1 MGGCCSG
8 GIQDQEIK
16 EANNLT
22 EIIQIFKI
30 RKEKLPEE
38 RDQIQAH
45 LEDPKKEVKV
55 INTNGI
61 DPEILKKR
69 IPFLEDLEENYETV
83 INLLTKNPKL
93 PLNDM
98 KSYCSNITSKYYLT
112 YDPNKEVETEMNKLK
127 TFVDQW
133 QNNQIEK

>member
-83 INLLTKNPKL
+83 INLLTNNPDL
-93 PLNDM
+93 PLKNV
-98 KSYCSNITSKYYLT
+98 KIYCSNIASKYYLT
-112 YDPNKEVETEMNKLK
+112 YDPNKEVETEMNQLK

>member
-83 INLLTKNPKL
+83 INLLTNNPGL

-112 YDPNKEVETEMNKLK
+112 YDPNKEVEAEMEKMK
-127 TFVDQW
+127 TFINQW
-133 QNNQIEK
+133 QDKQI

>member
-55 INTNGI
+55 INIQGI

-69 IPFLEDLEENYETV
+69 IPFLEDLEETYENV

>member
-8 GIQDQEIK
+8 GIQYQEIK

-83 INLLTKNPKL
+83 INLLTNNPDL
-93 PLNDM
+93 PLKNV
-98 KSYCSNITSKYYLT
+98 KIYCSNIASKYYLT
-112 YDPNKEVETEMNKLK
+112 YDPNKEVETEMNQLK

>member
-1 MGGCCSG
+1 MGGCCG
-8 GIQDQEIK
+8 GEIQDEEIK
-16 EANNLT
+16 QAKTLI
-22 EIIQIFKI
+22 EIIQIFKK

-38 RDQIQAH
+38 RNQIQSH

-83 INLLTKNPKL
+83 INLLTNNPDL
-93 PLNDM
+93 PLKNV
-98 KSYCSNITSKYYLT
+98 KIYCSNIASKYYLT
-112 YDPNKEVETEMNKLK
+112 YDPNKEVETEMNQLK

>member
-30 RKEKLPEE
+30 RKEKLPKE

-83 INLLTKNPKL
+83 INLLTNNPDL
-93 PLNDM
+93 PLKNV
-98 KSYCSNITSKYYLT
+98 KIYCSNIASKYYLT
-112 YDPNKEVETEMNKLK
+112 YDPNKEVETEMNQLK
-127 TFVDQW
+127 TFVGQW

>member
-1 MGGCCSG
+1 MGACCG
-8 GIQDQEIK
+8 AGIQDEEIK
-16 EANNLT
+16 AAENLS
-22 EIIQIFKI
+22 ELIQIFKT

-38 RDQIQAH
+38 RQQIQAH

-112 YDPNKEVETEMNKLK
+112 YDPNKEVETEMNQLK
-127 TFVDQW
+127 TFINQW
-133 QNNQIEK
+133 QDKQI

>member
-1 MGGCCSG
+1 MGACCG
-8 GIQDQEIK
+8 AGIQDEEIK
-16 EANNLT
+16 AAENLS
-22 EIIQIFKI
+22 ELIQIFKT

-38 RDQIQAH
+38 RQQIQAH

-83 INLLTKNPKL
+83 INLLTNNPDL
-93 PLNDM
+93 PLKNV
-98 KSYCSNITSKYYLT
+98 KIYCSNIASKYYLT

>member
-83 INLLTKNPKL
+83 INLLTNNPDL
-93 PLNDM
+93 PLKNV
-98 KSYCSNITSKYYLT
+98 KIYCSNIASKYYLT

>member
-1 MGGCCSG
+1 MGGCCIG

-83 INLLTKNPKL
+83 INLLTNNPDL
-93 PLNDM
+93 PLKNV
-98 KSYCSNITSKYYLT
+98 KIYCSNIASKYYLT

>member
-1 MGGCCSG
+1 MGACCG
-8 GIQDQEIK
+8 AGIQDEEIK
-16 EANNLT
+16 AAENLS
-22 EIIQIFKI
+22 ELIQIFKT

-38 RDQIQAH
+38 RQQIQAH

-83 INLLTKNPKL
+83 INLLTNNPDL
-93 PLNDM
+93 PLKNV
-98 KSYCSNITSKYYLT
+98 KIYCSNIASKYYLT
-112 YDPNKEVETEMNKLK
+112 YDPNKEVETEMNQLK

>member
-83 INLLTKNPKL
+83 INLLTNNPGL
-93 PLNDM
+93 PLKNV
-98 KSYCSNITSKYYLT
+98 KIYCSNIASKYYLT